1 MPETVKVE
9 HKDHKDRKTGLTPAN
24 SKENIINVTSD
35 TDDDEVLQLAPSQ
48 IPAGLMKRTNKDEPV
63 VLMDDEDEA
72 MSLERNPVLDPSRT
86 SRPSW
91 SQPGSSSSRPGLTY
105 SRKGVSMENSDED
118 RQKKALL
125 ALRGLQGKKSPLG
138 LVRLLMNFRC
148 GIGSFQH
155 TVTIEGTEA
164 ESVRL

>member
-1 MPETVKVE
+1 
-9 HKDHKDRKTGLTPAN
+9 
-24 SKENIINVTSD
+24 
-35 TDDDEVLQLAPSQ
+35 
-48 IPAGLMKRTNKDEPV
+48 
-63 VLMDDEDEA
+63 
-72 MSLERNPVLDPSRT
+72 
-86 SRPSW
+86 
-91 SQPGSSSSRPGLTY
+91 
-105 SRKGVSMENSDED
+105 MENSDED